1 MFSGNSLDSL
11 DSAIPGLPGID
22 YPIYSRYSFLNIIT
36 FVVAVTVNQQC
47 DVIKMREMKGKEE
60 KKTHK
65 KEMDKPSFL

>member
-22 YPIYSRYSFLNIIT
+22 YPIFSRYSFLNIIT

-47 DVIKMREMKGKEE
+47 DVIKMREMKGEVE